1 MPNILTATIWQYFK
15 SSIANRPT
23 DCVTSPLINNIAA
36 IASSFILPRRGGDTE
51 GERAPSEFSHSPR
64 KRGILAEHKVGMCG
78 LDPDQ

>member
-15 SSIANRPT
+15 SSIANRLT

-51 GERAPSEFSHSPR
+51 GA
-64 KRGILAEHKVGMCG
+64 
-78 LDPDQ
+78 